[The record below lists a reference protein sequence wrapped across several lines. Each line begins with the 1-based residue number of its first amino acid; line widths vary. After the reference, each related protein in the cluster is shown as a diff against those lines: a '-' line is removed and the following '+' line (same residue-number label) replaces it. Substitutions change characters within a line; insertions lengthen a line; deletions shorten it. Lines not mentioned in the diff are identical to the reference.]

1 MKYIHHVDFIL
12 NTVQTTKIIIIQ
24 WNPSITDT
32 LGTNIFSLIANSGAS
47 GIFLVGVVL
56 RNQDVEHN
64 VAAFFEISF
73 ALCWQGRLSRG

>member
-32 LGTNIFSLIANSGAS
+32 LGIFSLIANSEAS

-56 RNQDVEHN
+56 HNRAVEHN
-64 VAAFFEISF
+64 VAAFSELSLAI
-73 ALCWQGRLSRG
+73 CWLGRLSRG